1 MGDGCDIS
9 SRWAQASVE
18 ISLRVGNQADARGSG
33 GGVDDVLGRLGSSG
47 GDLRLSHKVE
57 RALHGVLGDTSVKMG
72 NIDMA
77 SHHYHITQGSVQPV
91 LSNGNSCK

>member
-47 GDLRLSHKVE
+47 ATYGYLTKWSERFTGYSATLR
-57 RALHGVLGDTSVKMG
+57 
-72 NIDMA
+72 
-77 SHHYHITQGSVQPV
+77 
-91 LSNGNSCK
+91 